1 MAPRS
6 TGGEP
11 VFLKTMKLL
20 EHHIQKTIG
29 RLQSQPLLLILVAM
43 FFMNGMMKQ
52 VKRRLPN
59 WAIQS
64 L

>member
-1 MAPRS
+1 MNI
-6 TGGEP
+6 
-11 VFLKTMKLL
+11 L
-20 EHHIQKTIG
+20 ERHLEKTIG
-29 RLQSQPLLLILVAM
+29 RLQSQTLLLILVAM

>member
-1 MAPRS
+1 
-6 TGGEP
+6 
-11 VFLKTMKLL
+11 MKYL
-20 EHHIQKTIG
+20 ERHIEKTIR
-29 RLQSQPLLLILVAM
+29 RLPSQPLLLILVAM

-52 VKRRLPN
+52 VKRRLPD

>member
-1 MAPRS
+1 
-6 TGGEP
+6 
-11 VFLKTMKLL
+11 VFLKTMKIL
-20 EHHIQKTIG
+20 ERYIENTVR
-29 RLQSQPLLLILVAM
+29 RLQSQPLLLVLVAL
-43 FFMNGMMKQ
+43 FFMNGMVKQ